1 MFHIFEN
8 KDKKYL
14 YLTSYKQFFEIDENT
29 YLILKSSKDN
39 DEVNRILSIYEQ
51 HVNEEDSFVK
61 NDVKELRYGL
71 FLCIS
76 NTCNAS
82 CSYCFANKG
91 NYGKDEGIM
100 SVDIARKAID
110 FFMNKVPINGQA
122 NIIFFGG
129 EPLMAYNQL
138 VSTCEYIKERYIDS
152 KNIQFHLV
160 TNGTLL
166 NEKII
171 DYIAMN
177 NFSVGISIDGNEK
190 VQNEQRPLKNGK
202 NSFLEATKHL
212 DYLLKKVK
220 SVHARGTYS
229 NFNNSLVEAYE
240 ALLNL
245 GFKEVNIAPDILNE
259 DMDKKFNFLI
269 EELDNLYDYIINYI
283 NNNDD
288 FPFGIFIEHIRRIFL
303 PRTNIKYTCGLG
315 EVIYSVD
322 IYGDIYP
329 CHRFSSE
336 SDYKLGNVMSQ
347 GEIKEFSFTT
357 QECNKCWNQYTCSH
371 GCCYND
377 YILTDSLNK
386 KNLYWCAYS
395 KKMTELCLA
404 LIPELSEKHLKR
416 ILAVS

>member
-29 YLILKSSKDN
+29 YLILKFSNDN
-39 DEVNRILSIYEQ
+39 TEINRILKVYEQ
-51 HVNEEDSFVK
+51 HVNEEDYFVK
-61 NDVKELRYGL
+61 NDVEELRYGL

-76 NTCNAS
+76 NVCNAN

-100 SVDIARKAID
+100 SMQIAKIAID
-110 FFMNKVPINGQA
+110 FFINKVPTNGQA

-138 VSTCEYIKERYIDS
+138 VSTCEYIKERYTNE
-152 KNIQFHLV
+152 NIQLHLV

-171 DYIAMN
+171 DYLAMN
-177 NFSVGISIDGNEK
+177 NFSVGLSIDGNEK
-190 VQNEQRPLKNGK
+190 VQNEQRPLRNGM
-202 NSFLEATKHL
+202 NLFLEATKHL

-229 NFNNSLVEAYE
+229 NYNNSLVEAYD

-245 GFKEVNIAPDILNE
+245 GFREVSIPPDILSDN
-259 DMDKKFNFLI
+259 MNKKINLLD
-269 EELDNLYDYIINYI
+269 EELDNLYDYIVDYI

-288 FPFGIFIEHIRRIFL
+288 FPFGTFIEHIRRIFL
-303 PRTNIKYTCGLG
+303 PKTDIKYTCGLG

-336 SDYKLGNVMSQ
+336 NNYKLGNVMDQ
-347 GEIKEFSFTT
+347 EKVKVFSFVTE
-357 QECNKCWNQYTCSH
+357 ECNKCWNQYTCSH

-386 KNLYWCAYS
+386 KNPYWCAYS

-404 LIPELSEKHLKR
+404 LIPKLSEEHLKR
-416 ILAVS
+416 ILMVP